1 VPGLS
6 DSKTVDVVAEDAAGE
21 VAVVMIEDRPW
32 TGGRPQE
39 LELREK
45 INTYTDFISGG
56 ELVRR
61 FPNAAGRSVRIHL
74 DCVEEPS
81 GTIATVIEYA
91 KEQLGKLGIG
101 FTVNVRD

>member
-1 VPGLS
+1 MPGLS
-6 DSKTVDVVAEDAAGE
+6 DSTTVDIVAEDEDGE
-21 VAVVMIEDRPW
+21 VMVVMVEDRPW
-32 TGGRPQE
+32 NGGPAQE

-45 INTYTDFISGG
+45 INLYTDFISGG

-81 GTIATVIEYA
+81 GTIATIVEYA
-91 KEQLGKLGIG
+91 QLQLEILGID
-101 FTVNVRD
+101 FTVSVRG